1 MLISLSTFSECLGVT
16 KEHVTRLANK
26 GVIPK
31 SINGEYDLVPSV
43 RGYIESLRSRTEP
56 ASISLTQEK
65 ALLAMRQRE
74 RLELELAQTRGE
86 LISVK
91 LVKKE
96 WEKLISASRARLLV
110 IPTKLAP
117 LVFAAKSIPEVKEVI
132 QDAIYEALTELA
144 QLEIVVEDVQVPSK
158 SKHKRVGRRKAQDQP
173 LE

>member
-1 MLISLSTFSECLGVT
+1 MLISLSTLSECLGVT

-43 RGYIESLRSRTEP
+43 RGYVESLRSRTDP

-65 ALLAMRQRE
+65 ALLAKRQRE
-74 RLELELAQTRGE
+74 RIELELAQTRGG

-91 LVKKE
+91 LVKEE

-117 LVFAAKSIPEVKEVI
+117 LIFTLKSIPEVKEVI
-132 QDAIYEALTELA
+132 QDAIHEALRELA
-144 QLEIVVEDVQVPSK
+144 RTEVVEGDMEPASK
-158 SKHKRVGRRKAQDQP
+158 PKRKRMGRRKKRTQY
-173 LE
+173 

>member
-1 MLISLSTFSECLGVT
+1 MLISLSTLSECLGVT

-43 RGYIESLRSRTEP
+43 RGYIESLRSRTDP
-56 ASISLTQEK
+56 ASVSLTKEK
-65 ALLAMRQRE
+65 TLLVKMQRE
-74 RLELELAQTRGE
+74 RLEIELARAREE
-86 LISVK
+86 LISVD
-91 LVKKE
+91 LVNE
-96 WEKLISASRARLLV
+96 TWEKIVYACRSRLLV

-117 LVFAAKSIPEVKEVI
+117 LVFTSKTIPEVKEVI

-158 SKHKRVGRRKAQDQP
+158 SKHKPVGRRKKRTQD
-173 LE
+173 